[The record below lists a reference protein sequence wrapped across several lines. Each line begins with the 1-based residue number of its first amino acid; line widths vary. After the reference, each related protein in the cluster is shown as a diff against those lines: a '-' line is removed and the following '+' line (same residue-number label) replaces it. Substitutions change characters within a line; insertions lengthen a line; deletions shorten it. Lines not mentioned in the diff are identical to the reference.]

1 MGTQSHQV
9 AGVNLCH
16 GTEFKD
22 TVTAL
27 AWDLPQGPVLF
38 RGFFANPALDTH
50 NLAWAF

>member
-1 MGTQSHQV
+1 MGTQSHQM

-27 AWDLPQGPVLF
+27 AWDLLQDLF
-38 RGFFANPALDTH
+38 CLGASLQT
-50 NLAWAF
+50 LY